1 LNVNK
6 CVLSNSIGSPFQVE
20 KKRHQINAFLGAF
33 QWFWDKVCQD
43 LRKAPSNKHFG
54 KHFQPHYQNTF
65 YVYYYKGK
73 LLRDGTTPTKKSY
86 NLMVKFIKEN

>member
-1 LNVNK
+1 MGFEIKYVK
-6 CVLSNSIGSPFQVE
+6 TFE
-20 KKRHQINAFLGAF
+20 KHQATSTLE
-33 QWFWDKVCQD
+33 
-43 LRKAPSNKHFG
+43 

-86 NLMVKFIKEN
+86 NLLVKFIKENQFISIPVLGLWISQEIHKRQL